1 MARKRLEISWIGS
14 VGSALGAVTSA
25 VVLSTLGVGGTII
38 GAALGSLV
46 ITVGGSIYSQSL
58 QRTKDHVGE
67 RVNVGRPKPRPSNGA
82 QPPHATARDAGP
94 VGTSVDE
101 VDKPS
106 KDAGRGILQRLPW
119 KHIIGVTVALFAITM
134 ALILVFELSAGRKVS
149 SFTGGTSGTGGT
161 SIPGISGTTHQ
172 SDDSGTINQ
181 DPDAPAG
188 DDAPDQE
195 QQQEPNQE
203 PAPQNQEPAPAPAPD
218 QPVEP

>member
-82 QPPHATARDAGP
+82 QP
-94 VGTSVDE
+94 
-101 VDKPS
+101 
-106 KDAGRGILQRLPW
+106 
-119 KHIIGVTVALFAITM
+119 
-134 ALILVFELSAGRKVS
+134 
-149 SFTGGTSGTGGT
+149 
-161 SIPGISGTTHQ
+161 
-172 SDDSGTINQ
+172 
-181 DPDAPAG
+181 
-188 DDAPDQE
+188 
-195 QQQEPNQE
+195 
-203 PAPQNQEPAPAPAPD
+203 
-218 QPVEP
+218 